1 MQMFPSS
8 FPVYEN
14 ASEGERLIFANL
26 KKAPTGKDW
35 IILHS
40 LDLLEHVKKSQSE
53 ADFVVMIPGMGVL
66 VLEVKSART
75 IKHDANGWLIGS
87 KRETRGP
94 FRQANEA
101 MRSIME
107 YSKDAGFDYSDVPFV
122 YAVWFTHISKAGIES
137 SIAWKEN
144 QILTSEDLKRD
155 VTDVLKEAT
164 SNLVSDLRHY
174 KPNVLAPANKLSEL
188 SQILLPRFVAHQSP
202 AERQRDVKNFLES
215 ALEEQLEMVR
225 LVSELKSVVLQ
236 GLAGTGKTHIAIHSA
251 RLAHERGDRVL
262 FLCYNRLLAEHL
274 KKQMEK
280 YPLVRVTSLHALM
293 LEISELEVPD
303 GAEDHWWRR
312 TLVEATIDKVEG
324 YSVNNAFDTLIIDE
338 AQDLG
343 TSEYLLV
350 VDQLLA
356 KGLAGS
362 KIMVCGDFENQGV
375 YLSGAEALENYK
387 TLVPG
392 VQVLTPLVTNCRNT
406 EKVGD
411 YLVAFL
417 DLNPGYDAYRRKDQD
432 SEIIRELLRDETGF
446 GPKLTRILSDLLKKF
461 TPDQVVVLSP
471 QKSKLEELMEKIK
484 IRNTKISFSKPAH
497 VRVGSVHEFK
507 GLEAL
512 AVVLVEFDSPNPKL
526 RETFYVGAT
535 RSVHD
540 FAYLTTESKLELLT
554 GGGGNG

>member
-1 MQMFPSS
+1 MFPSS

-26 KKAPTGKDW
+26 RKASTGKEW
-35 IILHS
+35 IVLHS

-53 ADFVVMIPGMGVL
+53 ADFVVMIPGTGVL

-75 IKHDANGWLIGS
+75 IKHDADGWLIGS

-107 YSKDAGFDYSDVPFV
+107 YSKDANFDYSDVPFV

-144 QILTSEDLKRD
+144 QILTSEDMKRD
-155 VTDVLKEAT
+155 VTEVLKAT
-164 SNLVSDLRHY
+164 AANLVKDLKHY
-174 KPNVLAPANKLSEL
+174 KPNVLAPANKLREL

-202 AERQRDVKNFLES
+202 AERQRDVKDFLQT
-215 ALEEQLEMVR
+215 ALKEQLEMVR
-225 LVSELKSVVLQ
+225 LISEIKSVVLQ

-251 RLAHERGDRVL
+251 RLAHERDERVL
-262 FLCYNRLLAEHL
+262 FLCYNRLLADHL
-274 KKQMEK
+274 RKQMEN

-303 GAEDHWWRR
+303 ESDDLWWRR
-312 TLVEATIDKVEG
+312 TLVEATIKNVES
-324 YSVNNAFDTLIIDE
+324 YSVNNSFDTLIIDE

-350 VDQLLA
+350 IDQLLE

-362 KIMVCGDFENQGV
+362 RIMVCGDFENQGV

-392 VQVLTPLVTNCRNT
+392 VQLLTPLVTNCRNT

-417 DLNPGYDAYRRKDQD
+417 GLKPAYDAYRRKDQD
-432 SEIIRELLRDETGF
+432 SEIIRELLRDETEF
-446 GPKLTRILSDLLKKF
+446 GPKLSRILSDLLKKF

-471 QKSKLEELMEKIK
+471 QKIKLEDLMERIK
-484 IRNTKISFSKPAH
+484 IRNTKISFPKPGH